1 MPTVNV
7 LDHLDPTQQTSV
19 RAIADYQEARDGAP
33 PLNDQALSRLGD
45 AEPGLV
51 HLISVDNG
59 QVTGYAQLDGTEV
72 AAAGG
77 PEAVDALL
85 AAAEATSTS
94 SRLLLWSHGQRSA
107 VARIAEQRGYQKVR
121 TLWQLRRSLSD
132 VPDADP
138 PPGIHIRTFVPGR
151 DEQTWLAVN
160 AAAFATHPE
169 QGRWTLRD
177 LAAREAEPWFDPAG
191 FLLADRDGA
200 VIGFHW
206 TKLHPDGLGEVY
218 VLGVDPAAQGLR
230 LGPALLSAGLRYLA
244 ERGAP
249 DVLLYVE
256 DDNQQ
261 ALSLYER
268 FGFHRYDR
276 DVQYRRALTGPDRV

>member
-1 MPTVNV
+1 M
-7 LDHLDPTQQTSV
+7 
-19 RAIADYQEARDGAP
+19 ADRLEARDGAP

-45 AEPGLV
+45 TEPGLV

-59 QVTGYAQLDGTEV
+59 QVSGYAQLDGAEV
-72 AAAGG
+72 TAAGSA
-77 PEAVDALL
+77 EAIDALL
-85 AAAEATSTS
+85 DTAEAAATSAQ
-94 SRLLLWSHGQRSA
+94 LLLWSHGQRSA
-107 VARIAEQRGYQKVR
+107 VARIAEDRGYEKMR

-132 VPDADP
+132 VPDVDP
-138 PPGIHIRTFVPGR
+138 PPGARIRSFVPGQ
-151 DEQTWLAVN
+151 DEERWLVVN

-177 LAAREAEPWFDPAG
+177 LAAREVEPWFDPAG
-191 FLLADRDGA
+191 FLLAERDGT
-200 VIGFHW
+200 VLGFHW

-218 VLGVDPAAQGLR
+218 VLGVDPAAQGMH
-230 LGPALLSAGLRYLA
+230 LGSALLSAGLRYLA

-261 ALSLYER
+261 ALALYER
-268 FGFHRYDR
+268 FGFHRHD
-276 DVQYRRALTGPDRV
+276 

>member
-1 MPTVNV
+1 MPTVNA
-7 LDHLDPTQQTSV
+7 LDHLDPTQQMSV
-19 RAIADYQEARDGAP
+19 RALADRLEARDGAP
-33 PLNDQALSRLGD
+33 PLNDQALSRLAD
-45 AEPGLV
+45 AEPGLS

-59 QVTGYAQLDGTEV
+59 QVTGYAQLDRTEV
-72 AAAGG
+72 TAAGS
-77 PEAVDALL
+77 PEAIDALL
-85 AAAEATSTS
+85 AAAEATARTTQ
-94 SRLLLWSHGQRSA
+94 LLLWSHGQHSA
-107 VARIAEQRGYQKVR
+107 VAHIAEDRGYEKVR

-132 VPDADP
+132 VSNVDP
-138 PPGIHIRTFVPGR
+138 PPDVRIRTFVPGQ

-191 FLLADRDGA
+191 FMLAERDGA

-218 VLGVDPAAQGLR
+218 VLGVDPAAQGMH

-256 DDNQQ
+256 DDNQK
-261 ALSLYER
+261 ALVLYEQ

-276 DVQYRRALTGPDRV
+276 DSQYSLTLT

>member
-1 MPTVNV
+1 MPTVNA
-7 LDHLDPTQQTSV
+7 LDQLDSTQQASV
-19 RAIADYQEARDGAP
+19 RAMADRLEVRDGAP

-45 AEPGLV
+45 ADPGLV

-59 QVTGYAQLDGTEV
+59 QVIGYAQLDGTEV
-72 AAAGG
+72 TAAGS
-77 PEAVDALL
+77 PEAIDALL
-85 AAAEATSTS
+85 SVAEATAPSTE
-94 SRLLLWSHGQRSA
+94 LLLWSHGQRSA
-107 VARIAEQRGYQKVR
+107 VAHIAEDRGYAKVR

-132 VPDADP
+132 VPDVDP
-138 PPGIHIRTFVPGR
+138 PPGVRIRTFVPGQ
-151 DEQTWLAVN
+151 DEETWLAVN

-169 QGRWTLRD
+169 QGQWTRRD

-191 FLLADRDGA
+191 FLLADRGG

-218 VLGVDPAAQGLR
+218 VLGIDPAAQGIH

-261 ALSLYER
+261 ALALYER
-268 FGFHRYDR
+268 FGFHRHDR
-276 DVQYRRALTGPDRV
+276 DVQYRRTLTEPDRV

>member
-1 MPTVNV
+1 MRHRSTTRRSP
-7 LDHLDPTQQTSV
+7 DS
-19 RAIADYQEARDGAP
+19 ASE
-33 PLNDQALSRLGD
+33 
-45 AEPGLV
+45 EPGLV

-72 AAAGG
+72 TAVGS
-77 PEAVDALL
+77 PEAIDALL
-85 AAAEATSTS
+85 AAAEATAMTA
-94 SRLLLWSHGQRSA
+94 RLLLWSHGQRSA
-107 VARIAEQRGYQKVR
+107 VARIAEDRGYEKVR

-132 VPDADP
+132 VPDVDP
-138 PPGIHIRTFVPGR
+138 PPGVRIRTFVPGQ
-151 DEQTWLAVN
+151 DEETWLAVN

-191 FLLADRDGA
+191 FLLAERDGA

-218 VLGVDPAAQGLR
+218 VLGVDPAAQGMH
-230 LGPALLSAGLRYLA
+230 LGPALLTAGLRYLA
-244 ERGAP
+244 GRGAP
-249 DVLLYVE
+249 EVLLYVE
-256 DDNQQ
+256 DDNQK
-261 ALSLYER
+261 ALALYER

-276 DVQYRRALTGPDRV
+276 DVQYSLTLTGPERA

>member
-1 MPTVNV
+1 VPTVNV
-7 LDHLDPTQQTSV
+7 LDHLDPTQQRSV
-19 RAIADYQEARDGAP
+19 RALADRLEARDSAP

-45 AEPGLV
+45 AEPGLS

-59 QVTGYAQLDGTEV
+59 QVTGYAQLDPTEV
-72 AAAGG
+72 TAAGS
-77 PEAVDALL
+77 PEAIDALL
-85 AAAEATSTS
+85 VAAEATATSTQ
-94 SRLLLWSHGQRSA
+94 LLLWSHGQQSA
-107 VARIAEQRGYQKVR
+107 VAHIAEDRGYEKVR

-132 VPDADP
+132 VPNVDP
-138 PPGIHIRTFVPGR
+138 PPGVRIRTFVPGQ
-151 DEQTWLAVN
+151 DEQAWLAVN

-177 LAAREAEPWFDPAG
+177 LAAREVEPWFDPAG
-191 FLLADRDGA
+191 FMLAEEDGA

-218 VLGVDPAAQGLR
+218 VLGVDPAAQGMH

-256 DDNQQ
+256 DDNQK
-261 ALSLYER
+261 ALALYEQ

-276 DVQYRRALTGPDRV
+276 DSQYSLTLT